1 MAPFDLKEEILRLK
15 KERNA
20 IILAHSYQT
29 GDIQDMA
36 DYVGDS
42 LGLAYKAQHTDCDVI
57 AFCGVHFMAETAKIL
72 NPDKTVILPDADA
85 GCSLEASCDAGEL
98 EAFLKENADRNY
110 YVVAYVN
117 CSIGVKALADV
128 IVTSGNA
135 VKIVS
140 QAPEDRPI
148 LFVPDQNLGAWVGRQ
163 LGRPM
168 ELWNGACHV
177 HMEFTRDQI
186 LALKEKH
193 PGALVVAHPECTEA
207 VRLLADHICST
218 EKMIP
223 YCTESPA
230 SSFIIVTE
238 SGILHRLRKLVPG
251 KEFIPAPHGAVL
263 LQHLPVHEDEHAG
276 KTVPGS
282 PGTFPPP
289 WNCRKTCARGRKPRC
304 CACWSSPNPDLFPP
318 RMIRLSDHIAA
329 AGGWL
334 SLEAFMQLA
343 LHHPQEG
350 YYSTAIENIGS
361 RGDFSTTPTLS
372 PILAKAVAA
381 RWKEACARCGRRL
394 PLLEIGAGSGAL
406 AVKVLEQLGFWN
418 RLNTDYVIVESSPRL
433 REFQHLLLGSQA
445 KIYSTMEKALKH
457 CGGKASFSPTSWWT
471 PSRPGV
477 FEYTKRAGGK
487 WGLP

>member
-1 MAPFDLKEEILRLK
+1 MAPVDLKEEILRLK

-29 GDIQDMA
+29 ADIQDIA
-36 DYVGDS
+36 DFVGDS
-42 LGLAYKAQHTDCDVI
+42 LGLAYKAQSTDCRVI

-72 NPDKTVILPDADA
+72 NPDKTVVLPDADA
-85 GCSLEASCDAGEL
+85 GCSLEASCDAGDL
-98 EAFLKENADRNY
+98 AAFLNENAHRNY

-135 VKIVS
+135 VNIVS

-168 ELWNGACHV
+168 ELWNGSCHV

-186 LALKEKH
+186 QALKGRH

-223 YCTESPA
+223 FCPESPA

-251 KEFIPAPHGAVL
+251 KEFIPAPTEQCSCSTCPYMKMNTLEKLYHALRDLTPAVE
-263 LQHLPVHEDEHAG
+263 LPEDL
-276 KTVPGS
+276 
-282 PGTFPPP
+282 
-289 WNCRKTCARGRKPRC
+289 RKRA
-304 CACWSSPNPDLFPP
+304 
-318 RMIRLSDHIAA
+318 
-329 AGGWL
+329 
-334 SLEAFMQLA
+334 EA
-343 LHHPQEG
+343 
-350 YYSTAIENIGS
+350 
-361 RGDFSTTPTLS
+361 
-372 PILAKAVAA
+372 
-381 RWKEACARCGRRL
+381 
-394 PLLEIGAGSGAL
+394 PLLRM
-406 AVKVLEQLGFWN
+406 LEQ
-418 RLNTDYVIVESSPRL
+418 SKS
-433 REFQHLLLGSQA
+433 
-445 KIYSTMEKALKH
+445 
-457 CGGKASFSPTSWWT
+457 
-471 PSRPGV
+471 
-477 FEYTKRAGGK
+477 
-487 WGLP
+487 

>member
-15 KERNA
+15 EERNA

-42 LGLAYKAQHTDCDVI
+42 LGLAYKAQNTDCDVI

-98 EAFLKENADRNY
+98 EAFLKENAHKNY

-148 LFVPDQNLGAWVGRQ
+148 LFPGVP
-163 LGRPM
+163 
-168 ELWNGACHV
+168 
-177 HMEFTRDQI
+177 
-186 LALKEKH
+186 
-193 PGALVVAHPECTEA
+193 VVAHPECTEA

-223 YCTESPA
+223 YCTENPA
-230 SSFIIVTE
+230 KSFIIVTE

-251 KEFIPAPHGAVL
+251 KEFIPAPTE
-263 LQHLPVHEDEHAG
+263 QC
-276 KTVPGS
+276 S
-282 PGTFPPP
+282 
-289 WNCRKTCARGRKPRC
+289 CSTCPYMKM
-304 CACWSSPNPDLFPP
+304 NT
-318 RMIRLSDHIAA
+318 
-329 AGGWL
+329 
-334 SLEAFMQLA
+334 LEKLYLA
-343 LHHPQEG
+343 L
-350 YYSTAIENIGS
+350 
-361 RGDFSTTPTLS
+361 RDLS
-372 PILAKAVAA
+372 PAVELPEDLRRRA
-381 RWKEACARCGRRL
+381 EA
-394 PLLEIGAGSGAL
+394 PLLRM
-406 AVKVLEQLGFWN
+406 LEQ
-418 RLNTDYVIVESSPRL
+418 
-433 REFQHLLLGSQA
+433 SQ
-445 KIYSTMEKALKH
+445 S
-457 CGGKASFSPTSWWT
+457 
-471 PSRPGV
+471 
-477 FEYTKRAGGK
+477 
-487 WGLP
+487 